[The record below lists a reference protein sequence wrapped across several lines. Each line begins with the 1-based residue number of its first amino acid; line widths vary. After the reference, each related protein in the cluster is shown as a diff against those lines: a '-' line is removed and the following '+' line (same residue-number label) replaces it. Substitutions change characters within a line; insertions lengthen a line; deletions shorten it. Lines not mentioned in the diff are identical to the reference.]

1 MSTRDKKPRKIVAC
15 ATVAE
20 ELRQLGVDESML
32 TVLDFGLHINPE
44 ELKTALQA
52 AIADTTGDVDIL
64 LGYGLCSNA
73 IVGLKSE
80 CHRLVVPRVDDCIAL
95 FLGSKNEHL
104 RHLAEEPGTYFL
116 TKGWVEAADH
126 PYQEYLRLVDR
137 YGEERALQVSR
148 VLLAN
153 YTRVA
158 LINTGNYHMDEYRT
172 FARNMAAMFELKYEE
187 LPGSNRLLLKMLNGE
202 WDGEFIV
209 AEPGENISLG
219 DFLGPQPKS

>member
-1 MSTRDKKPRKIVAC
+1 VSNIEERPRKIVAC

-20 ELRQLGVDESML
+20 ELRQLGVDESAL

-44 ELKTALQA
+44 ELKLALQA
-52 AIADTTGDVDIL
+52 EIAGTPGDMDIL

-73 IVGLKSE
+73 TVGLTSDR
-80 CHRLVVPRVDDCIAL
+80 HRLVVPRVDDCIAL
-95 FLGSKNEHL
+95 FLGSKAEHL
-104 RHLAEEPGTYFL
+104 RRLAEEPGTYFL

-126 PYQEYLRLVDR
+126 PYHEYVRLVER
-137 YGEERALQVSR
+137 YGEERAQRVAK

-158 LINTGNYHMDEYRT
+158 LINTGNYHIDEYRA
-172 FARNMAAMFELKYEE
+172 FAQNMAELFELKYQE
-187 LPGSNRLLLKMLNGE
+187 LPGSNRLLGKMLNGE

-209 AEPGENISLG
+209 TEPGRDISLG
-219 DFLGPQPKS
+219 DFLGPAA

>member
-1 MSTRDKKPRKIVAC
+1 MNEQERPTKIIAC

-20 ELRQLGVDESML
+20 ELRQLGVDEPVM

-44 ELKTALQA
+44 ELKKALQEE
-52 AIADTTGDVDIL
+52 IANTPGEGDIL

-73 IVGLKSE
+73 IVGLTSE
-80 CHRLVVPRVDDCIAL
+80 QHRLVVPRVDDCIAL
-95 FLGSKNEHL
+95 FLGSKAEHL
-104 RHLAEEPGTYFL
+104 RRLAEEPGTYFL

-126 PYQEYLRLVDR
+126 PYQEYLRMVDR
-137 YGEERALQVSR
+137 YGEERAERVAR

-158 LINTGNYHMDEYRT
+158 LINTGNYHIEEYRA
-172 FARNMAAMFELKYEE
+172 FARNMAELFELKYEE
-187 LPGSNRLLLKMLNGE
+187 LPGSNRLLEKMLSGD

-209 AEPGENISLG
+209 AEPGGDISLG
-219 DFLGPQPKS
+219 DFLGPAAEL